1 MATKKHIRI
10 FFSWQSDLP
19 RETTTNAIRE
29 ALILAVNEI
38 ESTLVDTKII
48 VEEATSNIPGS
59 PDIPATIFDK
69 IALSDV
75 VISDITTI
83 NSISSEKRKT
93 ANPNVLIELGF
104 ALSQLGWERVI
115 LLFNEHH
122 GNFPDE
128 VSFDIDRKRIGKFK
142 VTSKVDK
149 SGKGYLKALLV
160 EAIGLII
167 SHNPKKPH
175 EKKSLSPEQQ
185 KRALDIINL
194 KRVLSKVNI
203 SMLDR
208 HIEICPSYVDTRIL
222 YFYESFKGTLES
234 SHFFLYDK
242 VAQKYLNGILKNWTD
257 SLSSDVYRDTADPHT
272 QKFGHTPGVGVHL
285 TKKDKEEYA
294 FMEKA
299 VKNLKSTLS
308 KFLRYIRQNYLELN
322 VDELSRQAYEEWVE
336 FQKD

>member
-1 MATKKHIRI
+1 M
-10 FFSWQSDLP
+10 
-19 RETTTNAIRE
+19 
-29 ALILAVNEI
+29 ILAVNEI
-38 ESTLVDTKII
+38 ESTLLDAKII

-69 IALSDV
+69 ITLSDI

-83 NSISSEKRKT
+83 NSTSSEKRKT
-93 ANPNVLIELGF
+93 ANPNVLIELGY
-104 ALSQLGWERVI
+104 ALGQLGWERVI

-122 GNFPDE
+122 GTFPND

-142 VTSKVDK
+142 LTSKTDK
-149 SGKGYLKALLV
+149 SEKGNLKRLLV
-160 EAIGLII
+160 EAIRLIL

-185 KRALDIINL
+185 KRSLDIINL

-208 HIEICPSYVDTRIL
+208 HIELCPEYVDTRIL
-222 YFYESFKGTLES
+222 YFYETFKGTLES

-242 VAQKYLNGILKNWTD
+242 EAQKYLNGILKNWTN
-257 SLSSDVYRDTADPHT
+257 SLSSDIYRDTADPHI
-272 QKFGHTPGVGVHL
+272 QKFGHTPGVGAHL

-294 FMEKA
+294 NMEKA
-299 VKNLKSTLS
+299 VRGLKTTFT
-308 KFLRYIRQNYLELN
+308 KFLNYIRHNYLELN
-322 VDELSRQAYEEWVE
+322 VDELSRQAYDEWVE